1 MKKNTVNELKTCNE
15 FTLLLDES
23 TDEANRS
30 ELSLIVRMIKDG
42 KTENH
47 FPDLLQLN
55 RGDTETIFE
64 SVSDCLRE
72 NELDIKR
79 TRFAGMD
86 GCSTMAGE
94 HAGLKQLLAAATYH
108 IVYIHCRNH
117 RLALCFAHLIPKFP
131 DFENFDSLLLNL
143 YLLMKN
149 SSVKQSIF
157 EEIQQACELPS
168 LKLIKAAVTRWLSHG
183 QAGKR
188 VLDRYETLV
197 ASLDQTYV

>member
-1 MKKNTVNELKTCNE
+1 MPKR
-15 FTLLLDES
+15 F
-23 TDEANRS
+23 
-30 ELSLIVRMIKDG
+30 
-42 KTENH
+42 
-47 FPDLLQLN
+47 LN
-55 RGDTETIFE
+55 
-64 SVSDCLRE
+64 VSDCLRE

-108 IVYIHCRNH
+108 FVYIHCQNH

-157 EEIQQACELPS
+157 EEIQQAYELPS

-188 VLDRYETLV
+188 VLNRYETLV
-197 ASLDQTYV
+197 ASLDQIYVRKHEPAVLRLRDSLVKMKVIAALCFLTDVLLSTNFKSFCKDRALTCGNTVCC